1 MRLLIFILFCLVS
14 SQVFAEGKV
23 KVYKSYSHFLAK
35 DAEEYDYQDFDQNYY
50 LSGYSKPILTVT
62 KNGKKIK
69 LDMLEYW
76 SFEYKGIFFRREYK
90 TSTYQAL
97 LSSGKLFYWESAKLI
112 LIILESTKS
121 KIKLIEAWSFMS
133 ICMSNSL
140 DGEMK
145 FSNGLIDFFN
155 ENPELKKVAQC
166 YNNKSEVKISDFFIK
181 NQKLGNDKE
190 LQKLI
195 YLADIN
201 REYYDKKERKILRD
215 CVKEFNGNFL
225 PIFAE

>member
-1 MRLLIFILFCLVS
+1 M
-14 SQVFAEGKV
+14 
-23 KVYKSYSHFLAK
+23 
-35 DAEEYDYQDFDQNYY
+35 
-50 LSGYSKPILTVT
+50 
-62 KNGKKIK
+62 
-69 LDMLEYW
+69 
-76 SFEYKGIFFRREYK
+76 
-90 TSTYQAL
+90 
-97 LSSGKLFYWESAKLI
+97 LSSGKLFYWESAVLVMLI
-112 LIILESTKS
+112 LENKKS
-121 KIKLIEAWSFMS
+121 KYTIHDWPDMS

-201 REYYDKKERKILRD
+201 REYFDKKERKILRD
-215 CVKEFNGNFL
+215 CVKDFNGNFL

>member
-1 MRLLIFILFCLVS
+1 MKFFLFILISLIS
-14 SQVFAEGKV
+14 TQVFSQEKV
-23 KVYKSYSHFLAK
+23 KLYKSYSHYLSK
-35 DAEEYDYQDFDQNYY
+35 DAEVYDFQDFNQR
-50 LSGYSKPILTVT
+50 ILTVT
-62 KNGKKIK
+62 KDGKKTK
-69 LDMLEYW
+69 LYLMDYW
-76 SFEYKGIFFRREYK
+76 GYEYKGVFFRREYY
-90 TSTYQAL
+90 TNTFQAL
-97 LSSGKLFYWESAKLI
+97 LSSGKLFYWESAVLVMLI
-112 LIILESTKS
+112 LENKKS
-121 KIKLIEAWSFMS
+121 KYTIHDWPDMS

-166 YNNKSEVKISDFFIK
+166 YNNKSKVKISDFFIK

-201 REYYDKKERKILRD
+201 REYFDKKERKILRD
-215 CVKEFNGNFL
+215 CVKDFNGNFL

>member
-35 DAEEYDYQDFDQNYY
+35 DAEEYDFQDFEQNYY
-50 LSGYSKPILTVT
+50 FAGYSKPILTVT
-62 KNGKKIK
+62 KNGKKIN

-76 SFEYKGIFFRREYK
+76 SFEYKGIFFRREYQ

-112 LIILESTKS
+112 ILILESTKP
-121 KIKLIEAWSFMS
+121 KIKLGGWSFRS
-133 ICMSNSL
+133 ICFSNSL
-140 DGEMK
+140 EGEMK
-145 FSNGLIDFFN
+145 WTHGLTDFFK
-155 ENPELKKVAQC
+155 ENPDLKVVADC
-166 YNNKSEVKISDFFIK
+166 YRNNTGFNPSGIHVRKGI
-181 NQKLGNDKE
+181 LGYDPDLYAIIYFTFQND
-190 LQKLI
+190 
-195 YLADIN
+195 
-201 REYYDKKERKILRD
+201 EYFDQKERKILRD